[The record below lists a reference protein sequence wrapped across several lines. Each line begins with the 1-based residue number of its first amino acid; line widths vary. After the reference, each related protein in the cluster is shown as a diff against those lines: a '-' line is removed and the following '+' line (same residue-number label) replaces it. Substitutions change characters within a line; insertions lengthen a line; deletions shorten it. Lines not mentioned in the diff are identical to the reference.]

1 MALFHFS
8 GPIYSGKHNFALQ
21 ITKPR
26 PGTGNNR
33 KIQLQAKDVFN
44 QGNTNDTFNK
54 GDTKYGDAII
64 KGYTKTRYVSMKEAC
79 KEEMHSTKETLNME
93 IH

>member
-26 PGTGNNR
+26 PGTGNNG
-33 KIQLQAKDVFN
+33 KIQKQAKDVFN
-44 QGNTNDTFNK
+44 QGNMNETFNK
-54 GDTKYGDAII
+54 GNTKYGDAII
-64 KGYTKTRYVSMKEAC
+64 KGY
-79 KEEMHSTKETLNME
+79 NME
-93 IH
+93 IHLSKKTL